1 MLLICLSQVRM
12 WNDIE
17 ILVNDDTGREQLSAC
32 IGHECGSALYQV
44 DALLQITSSEKVEF
58 IKAAFSYFLITMTT
72 SLTCFAKCCS
82 YM

>member
-1 MLLICLSQVRM
+1 MLPMCLLQVKM

-17 ILVNDDTGREQLSAC
+17 ILANDDTGSEQLTVC

-58 IKAAFSYFLITMTT
+58 IKTAFFYFLIAMTT
-72 SLTCFAKCCS
+72 SLMCFVK
-82 YM
+82 